1 MFHPIK
7 CTIDSMFH
15 MLLDITD
22 VNNTMIP
29 RDSQRWDPRFPK
41 IPEDP
46 QTPSDPPEIPQT
58 SRVHSSQRGGPKKK
72 WPHPLSRAPKSIKIL
87 YLEPPGSGSLE
98 IFVWNLTAALISLF
112 GGSPSFKLF
121 IWKFSE
127 LRIFNLINPA
137 SIFFSW
143 VFFTIVESD
152 NILQRIRKFPLFY
165 Y

>member
-1 MFHPIK
+1 
-7 CTIDSMFH
+7 
-15 MLLDITD
+15 MLTTPWSLE
-22 VNNTMIP
+22 IP
-29 RDSQRWDPRFPK
+29 RDEIPDFQRSPK
-41 IPEDP
+41 IPR
-46 QTPSDPPEIPQT
+46 PPEIPQR
-58 SRVHSSQRGGPKKK
+58 SPRHPGYIAPRGGVQKKK